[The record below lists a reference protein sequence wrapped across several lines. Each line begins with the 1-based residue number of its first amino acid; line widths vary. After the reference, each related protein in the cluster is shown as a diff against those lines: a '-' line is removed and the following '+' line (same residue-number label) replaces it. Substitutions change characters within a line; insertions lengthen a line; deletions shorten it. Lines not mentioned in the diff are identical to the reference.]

1 MYNPFFLE
9 LFTFRRFL
17 LYIYYRM
24 DTLSV
29 KSEYKYSCAKCID
42 NTKMYVII
50 IKHMITFKDK
60 KNNKSGKSKYKYSCE
75 CCHYNT
81 SGKYHYNTHLLT
93 LTTNILHL

>member
-42 NTKMYVII
+42 NTKNVCNY
-50 IKHMITFKDK
+50 
-60 KNNKSGKSKYKYSCE
+60 NKTYDYFQG
-75 CCHYNT
+75 
-81 SGKYHYNTHLLT
+81 
-93 LTTNILHL
+93 

>member
-1 MYNPFFLE
+1 
-9 LFTFRRFL
+9 
-17 LYIYYRM
+17 M

-29 KSEYKYSCAKCID
+29 KSEYKYSCAKYID

-50 IKHMITFKDK
+50 IKHMITFTDK
-60 KNNKSGKSKYKYSCE
+60 KNNKSEKSEYKYSYE

-81 SGKYHYNTHLLT
+81 SDKYDYNTHLLT